1 MDVLPTIR
9 DDGDSLML
17 SVFPQ
22 AAGAA
27 GIYQTLY
34 RMAGLVNGAL
44 LDPTLRDQAA
54 AAIAGCP
61 KGHIPCQCAALLVW
75 VNRKVQYMADP
86 RGIETLHDPRIIA
99 AGIRS
104 HTHVY
109 GDCDDLSMYLAALLK
124 TVGLAPRFRAVGYNG
139 RNFSH
144 VYVVCNNTA
153 LDPTRDAWTVTLT
166 PFRET
171 SAIEQLI

>member
-1 MDVLPTIR
+1 MDVQSKNR
-9 DDGDSLML
+9 AYGDSLML

-22 AAGAA
+22 AAGTA
-27 GIYQTLY
+27 GVAQTLN
-34 RMAGLVNGAL
+34 RMAALVNGAL

-54 AAIAGCP
+54 AIIAGCP
-61 KGHIPCQCAALLVW
+61 KGHIPCQCAAVLAW
-75 VNRKVQYMADP
+75 VNRKVRYVADP

-99 AGIRS
+99 AGIRNR
-104 HTHVY
+104 TQVY

-144 VYVVCNNTA
+144 VYVVCENII
-153 LDPTRDAWTVTLT
+153 LDPTRDVWTVTLT

-171 SAIEQLI
+171 AAIEQLI